1 MHYIINPW
9 VFYLLDVI
17 GNLDICCG
25 IILAVF
31 AVVLFI
37 YALVWFIDG
46 ESWEEK
52 YISPMQILKKFKVL
66 LIIVILAN
74 ALIPSEDT
82 IYKMLIASQVTAENI
97 GTAKET
103 IQDVADYIVD
113 AVKEIK
119 EKEDD

>member
-9 VFYLLDVI
+9 VFYLLGLADSI
-17 GNLDICCG
+17 GIACVAFLFLFG
-25 IILAVF
+25 ITFGV
-31 AVVLFI
+31 
-37 YALVWFIDG
+37 YALIWFIEFFGD
-46 ESWEEK
+46 EE
-52 YISPMQILKKFKVL
+52 YPTPTQILKKWKVT
-66 LIIVILAN
+66 LILSVAFLVFM
-74 ALIPSEDT
+74 PSTDT
-82 IYKMLIASQVTAENI
+82 IYKMLIASQVTTENI

>member
-9 VFYLLDVI
+9 VFYLLGLVDSI
-17 GNLDICCG
+17 GLVCVVFLFLFG
-25 IILAVF
+25 IIFGV
-31 AVVLFI
+31 
-37 YALVWFIDG
+37 YAIIWLVEFSGDDEYPTPI
-46 ESWEEK
+46 
-52 YISPMQILKKFKVL
+52 QILKKWKVP
-66 LIIVILAN
+66 LILTITFLVFM
-74 ALIPSEDT
+74 PSEDT
-82 IYKMLIASQVTAENI
+82 IYKMMIASQVTTENI